1 MSFAQALE
9 ASFAKAC
16 ARDDFRLVHY
26 SIQRDHL
33 HLIVEAEDNVALGN
47 GMKSISA
54 RIAHSVKRV
63 FQIPGKVLDGV
74 YHARRLTSPRQVRNA
89 LRYVLLNARKHWQQQ
104 WGAAPPMQLDRA
116 SSARWFDGWSRAL
129 PTDRAGPRPVAE
141 ARSWL
146 LCRGWRRH
154 GLIDPSAVPGASEEL
169 VSPGD
174 RTRSM
179 PSGSPHSHSA
189 PEVRQPR
196 PIPQVASAWP
206 ARATGVPASS
216 VPPSPASSRHRP
228 RFVTPRASPSKADC
242 SVLRGNHRRMFFH
255 SRRVSCVG
263 WLVS

>member
-1 MSFAQALE
+1 MNCGMIADVGTRRAKQLSFCDYRMRSGRGGPRAGAGRKPSGRRCEGKRAREQFQGLTPLHVTVRVAKGLRSLRTVSFAQALE

-154 GLIDPSAVPGASEEL
+154 GLIDPSAVPQA
-169 VSPGD
+169 
-174 RTRSM
+174 
-179 PSGSPHSHSA
+179 
-189 PEVRQPR
+189 
-196 PIPQVASAWP
+196 
-206 ARATGVPASS
+206 
-216 VPPSPASSRHRP
+216 
-228 RFVTPRASPSKADC
+228 
-242 SVLRGNHRRMFFH
+242 
-255 SRRVSCVG
+255 
-263 WLVS
+263 